1 MMISALFSFLSL
13 SLLLSE
19 GKSLFLS
26 LCCSLSLSFSAFL
39 SHFLIFTPYLITCVL
54 CSFYNQKR
62 SISFHFLFPFRFS
75 LSFFHFVFSFVFSL
89 ASPSSMYQ
97 NINHHTI
104 KPRTSHHYAIVGNKL
119 SVIPSNGNQQ
129 PYDHHAYE
137 ASSVVDSGFK
147 GVGKGA
153 THDYRGSPPQFRVPF
168 EQMFLM
174 NDQGSYSKSKKKKK
188 KCHSSPG
195 DPKIVTTLVGE
206 VQAKVGSKTA
216 LSSFPCSEVR
226 QSTGLQH
233 TFFPSSDPS
242 QTMQSSQVLPMNLTL
257 DQFVNRSVV
266 KNQKVLD
273 NEFEPRDS
281 ESLTGD
287 SSTDSSV
294 SKKFPFK
301 MWDLINDPSSEC
313 VHWNNA
319 GDKIVIQVPEFVDK
333 FLPSETFTTRYYP
346 SFIRQLNIYGFKKFR
361 GTEGA
366 ESLTIRK
373 VDVFHHEYFKRG
385 QDVLVK
391 LIKRCVKTGKPGSG
405 DTNLL
410 GRKRVGSK
418 VRSGSQK
425 DWFRKKPRRQ
435 NHQKSEIYANE
446 SNRNLDDFSKQMS
459 EERNISS
466 DGDPGSQCEEE
477 FDAENQYLQIPI
489 RGNAHSSS
497 PVKRF
502 AKVRVLSLADQQR
515 MKWKRK
521 WDQVLIDFEEELRE
535 GMSKLD
541 ETLKYIDSLI

>member
-1 MMISALFSFLSL
+1 
-13 SLLLSE
+13 
-19 GKSLFLS
+19 
-26 LCCSLSLSFSAFL
+26 
-39 SHFLIFTPYLITCVL
+39 
-54 CSFYNQKR
+54 
-62 SISFHFLFPFRFS
+62 
-75 LSFFHFVFSFVFSL
+75 
-89 ASPSSMYQ
+89 
-97 NINHHTI
+97 
-104 KPRTSHHYAIVGNKL
+104 
-119 SVIPSNGNQQ
+119 
-129 PYDHHAYE
+129 
-137 ASSVVDSGFK
+137 
-147 GVGKGA
+147 
-153 THDYRGSPPQFRVPF
+153 
-168 EQMFLM
+168 
-174 NDQGSYSKSKKKKK
+174 
-188 KCHSSPG
+188 
-195 DPKIVTTLVGE
+195 
-206 VQAKVGSKTA
+206 
-216 LSSFPCSEVR
+216 
-226 QSTGLQH
+226 
-233 TFFPSSDPS
+233 
-242 QTMQSSQVLPMNLTL
+242 MQSSQVLPINLTP

-287 SSTDSSV
+287 SSTDSSI
-294 SKKFPFK
+294 SNKKFSFKDSSISNKKFSFKDSSISNKKFPSNDSSISNKKFPFK

-361 GTEGA
+361 GTEGV

-385 QDVLVK
+385 QDFLVK

-405 DTNLL
+405 DTNRL
-410 GRKRVGSK
+410 GKKRIGSK
-418 VRSGSQK
+418 AKSGSRK
-425 DWFRKKPRRQ
+425 DWSRKKSRRQ
-435 NHQKSEIYANE
+435 NHQESEESEIYANE
-446 SNRNLDDFSKQMS
+446 SNRNLDDFCKQMN
-459 EERNISS
+459 EEQNISS

-477 FDAENQYLQIPI
+477 FDAENRYLQIPI
-489 RGNAHSSS
+489 RRNVHSSS

-535 GMSKLD
+535 GMGRLD